1 MNATRL
7 VLVSL
12 FAAVTSVA
20 AHAQQ
25 QATPAAAAS
34 PSATLPSAQDCQK
47 ANAARHDHA
56 VEKGGGSMAAKPCAP
71 ATSASA
77 AKASMPHNHAA
88 FNKSQ

>member
-12 FAAVTSVA
+12 FAAVTNVA

-25 QATPAAAAS
+25 QATPTAAPS
-34 PSATLPSAQDCQK
+34 PSATSPNAQDCRK

-71 ATSASA
+71 VTSAPA
-77 AKASMPHNHAA
+77 AKANKPHNHAT
-88 FNKSQ
+88 FNKNQ